1 MTLYSI
7 FGILGGIAAVLTLL
21 RYLLKK
27 PSNTVITFIQYF
39 VALLFIFSGLIKE
52 NDTIGFSYKLEEYFE
67 VFKTSDTQSL
77 FNNVLNFSH
86 KHALEIGFLILI
98 TEVMLGFMLLIGA
111 WRILTLCL
119 LFGMMAFFTFL
130 TYYSAAYDVVKE
142 CGCFGDFLKMT
153 PWESFWKDVLLLAL
167 IIILF
172 IGQKHI
178 TPLFGKRME
187 KIMLVILLLF
197 SVGFPLYTY
206 NYLPVFDFRPYA
218 IGKNI
223 QEGMQ
228 VPPDAPRD
236 SIVMTFIY
244 EKEGKRIELTP
255 EQIKDIDSTY
265 KYVDRIDKVVRQGTK
280 PAIQDFS
287 IINMNGDD
295 YTEQIL
301 NYDGYYFFLVCYD
314 LQKTNRKAFDKINDF
329 AKLCKTDNIPFIAL
343 TASSDQ
349 VEPFKKE
356 TGADFDFYLS
366 DQTGLKTMIRANPGL
381 MLLKKGTI
389 IDMWHHN
396 NIPSYSRVKEKYIN
410 PNQK

>member
-1 MTLYSI
+1 MTIYSI
-7 FGILGGIAAVLTLL
+7 FGILGAIAAVLTLL

-27 PSNTVITFIQYF
+27 PSNTPIAFIQYF
-39 VALLFIFSGLIKE
+39 VAVLFIFSGMIKE

-67 VFKTSDTQSL
+67 VFKTPGVQSL
-77 FNNVLNFSH
+77 LNNVLNFSH
-86 KHALEIGFLILI
+86 KYALEIGFMILI
-98 TEVMLGFMLLIGA
+98 AEVMLGFMLLIGA
-111 WRILTLCL
+111 WRILTLFL

-153 PWESFWKDVLLLAL
+153 PWESFWKDVLLLVL

-172 IGQKHI
+172 IWQKHI

-187 KIMLVILLLF
+187 KIFLVIFLLL

-218 IGKNI
+218 IGNNI
-223 QEGMQ
+223 REGMQ

-244 EKEGKRIELTP
+244 EKEGRKIELTT

-265 KYVDRIDKVVRQGTK
+265 RYVDRIDKVVREGAK
-280 PAIQDFS
+280 PPIQDFS
-287 IINMNGDD
+287 IISMNGDD

-301 NYDGYYFFLVCYD
+301 NYDGYYFFLICYD
-314 LQKTNRKAFDKINDF
+314 LHKTNRKAFHKINDF
-329 AKLCKTDNIPFIAL
+329 ARLCKVDNIPFIAL
-343 TASSDQ
+343 TASSEQ
-349 VEPFKKE
+349 VESFKKE
-356 TGADFDFYLS
+356 TGADFEFYLT
-366 DQTGLKTMIRANPGL
+366 DQTALKTMIRANPGL
-381 MLLKKGTI
+381 MLLKKGTV

-396 NIPSYSRVKEKYIN
+396 GIPSYSKVREKHIK